1 MTFLWKKIKYML
13 WGGGGGGLSGI
24 KNEIDVII
32 HHLSGFKALE

>member
-1 MTFLWKKIKYML
+1 MTFLWEKIKYML
-13 WGGGGGGLSGI
+13 GGGGQSAI